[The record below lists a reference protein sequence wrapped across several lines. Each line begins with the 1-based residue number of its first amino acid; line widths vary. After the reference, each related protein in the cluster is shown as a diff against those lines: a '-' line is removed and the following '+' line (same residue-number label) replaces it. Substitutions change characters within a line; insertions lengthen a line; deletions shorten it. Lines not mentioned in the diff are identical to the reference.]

1 MISQLSTV
9 EQFSALIDLMKNP
22 EKFEGMVNEAKKAV
36 KEMKDL
42 LGAKA
47 TVEAAE
53 AYSKKVD
60 KDVTAQY
67 SKLEEDQKTLEQ
79 NQADFYR
86 SSQDKEIAL
95 AKRSTQLDEREAQ
108 LKQKEFDLIKKEESI
123 NDRASD
129 VSIRESNCVTR
140 DMELR
145 TWAAALEDKAA
156 RIQAILK

>member
-60 KDVTAQY
+60 KDVTEKY
-67 SKLEEDQKTLEQ
+67 TILEKDQKTLEQ
-79 NQADFYR
+79 QQADFYR
-86 SSQDKEIAL
+86 SSQDKENAL
-95 AKRSTQLDEREAQ
+95 AKRSTALDERETQ
-108 LKQKEFDLIKKEESI
+108 LRQKEIDLKKKEDAI
-123 NDRASD
+123 NDRGND
-129 VSIRESNCVTR
+129 VSVRESNCVTR
-140 DMELR
+140 EIDLR
-145 TWAAALEDKAA
+145 NWAAALEDKAA